1 MFQRYVTGMM
11 DEISYLLMGF
21 YVFRTCSIWMI
32 YTQCVC
38 SPMVEQDERVGHASS
53 MVVSMNESVIWI
65 GLWNIYRCY
74 RSLIAL
80 LRSCQSLHVQPTTLL
95 AREPC
100 FFFSFSFVFLNPP
113 SLSLGVVGREPEVCH
128 PQPLHLLVL
137 WGDSQKFVS
146 PKGPWQFAVW
156 VCVRVFRLRML
167 IVDPLKGG

>member
-95 AREPC
+95 AQGALFL
-100 FFFSFSFVFLNPP
+100 FFFFFCLSQSSLPLP
-113 SLSLGVVGREPEVCH
+113 WCCGERARSLSSPASPFISVVGRQPEVCV
-128 PQPLHLLVL
+128 PQ
-137 WGDSQKFVS
+137 
-146 PKGPWQFAVW
+146 GPPGSLQFGC
-156 VCVRVFRLRML
+156 VCVFL
-167 IVDPLKGG
+167 GSEC